1 MYCSTYYYYKKAWQ
15 IRTNKRNDAKN
26 KDEYRTCLKMR
37 HYMTYY
43 SELLLALCNYVQC
56 YKGMKL
62 EAKFYPL
69 KYILLEFKL

>member
-26 KDEYRTCLKMR
+26 KDEYRACLKKR

-43 SELLLALCNYVQC
+43 SELLLAIYNYVQC
-56 YKGMKL
+56 YK
-62 EAKFYPL
+62 AKFSP
-69 KYILLEFKL
+69 KEFFDYCIWLIEKWP